1 MLVYNIATL
10 AYQTQN
16 YGQSLL
22 HLKLIIENM
31 DQVEEFIQ
39 VKSMFLALQILFEL
53 KMPLAAGPL
62 IELLE
67 AKQKEIEKVIE
78 QKSMIKNQHS
88 TQNSASDN
96 SQPGEDTKSWTTNGS
111 VYEALDESVINKNSF
126 CIILGSFIRRS
137 AVSPKTVNMA
147 EFSLMLNS
155 FKAMFDLKNGD
166 SFI

>member
-39 VKSMFLALQILFEL
+39 VKSMFMALQILFEL

-78 QKSMIKNQHS
+78 QKSMIKN
-88 TQNSASDN
+88 
-96 SQPGEDTKSWTTNGS
+96 
-111 VYEALDESVINKNSF
+111 
-126 CIILGSFIRRS
+126 
-137 AVSPKTVNMA
+137 
-147 EFSLMLNS
+147 
-155 FKAMFDLKNGD
+155 
-166 SFI
+166 